1 VVSLTGNVLT
11 TLAVPW
17 FVLETTG
24 SAAKAGITG
33 AFAFLPI
40 VIAGVFGGAVVDR
53 LGFRRTSILAD
64 LASGATVAAIALL
77 SAVGALEFW
86 MLLALVFVGALLDAP
101 GETARA
107 ALVPDLAELAGVGI
121 ERASAATQVVQR
133 SSRLVGAPLAGVLIA
148 AAGPANAL
156 WLDAASFALSAGIV
170 AVAVPRAPRLAAERS
185 SGSYLADLATGF
197 RFILEDRLILALVLT
212 VMVTNFLDA
221 AKSSVLYPVYANEV
235 LGSAVGLGLMFGA
248 SGGGAVVGAVV
259 YGAIGHRLPRRA
271 VFIPAFVVVGLPALV
286 FATTPPLWVIVV
298 TQAIGGL
305 AAGPLNPIMGAVEY
319 ERIPAELRG
328 RVFGAM
334 TAGAWAAMPVAVIAA
349 GYLVEGIGLRATLVG
364 VGVCYLAATF
374 SLAVNPAIREMDVA
388 APRDP
393 TPR

>member
-1 VVSLTGNVLT
+1 MRRRGPLGALYAANAVSLTGNVLT

-64 LASGATVAAIALL
+64 VASGATVASIALL
-77 SAVGALEFW
+77 SAVGVLEFW
-86 MLLALVFVGALLDAP
+86 MLLALVFLGALLDAP

-156 WLDAASFALSAGIV
+156 WLDAASFAVSALIV
-170 AVAVPRAPRLAAERS
+170 AIAVPAAPRRAAEAS
-185 SGSYLADLATGF
+185 SGGYLAELAVGF
-197 RFILEDRLILALVLT
+197 RFIREDRLILALVLT
-212 VMVTNFLDA
+212 VMATNFLDA
-221 AKSSVLYPVYANEV
+221 AKSSVLFPVYAKDV
-235 LGSAVGLGLMFGA
+235 LDSAVALGLIFGA
-248 SGGGAVVGAVV
+248 S
-259 YGAIGHRLPRRA
+259 
-271 VFIPAFVVVGLPALV
+271 ALSSTS
-286 FATTPPLWVIVV
+286 FA
-298 TQAIGGL
+298 
-305 AAGPLNPIMGAVEY
+305 
-319 ERIPAELRG
+319 
-328 RVFGAM
+328 
-334 TAGAWAAMPVAVIAA
+334 
-349 GYLVEGIGLRATLVG
+349 
-364 VGVCYLAATF
+364 
-374 SLAVNPAIREMDVA
+374 
-388 APRDP
+388 
-393 TPR
+393 